1 MPDFP
6 ILGLE
11 FQNIIVIF
19 EICLVAK
26 FGAKIKVLKS
36 GSKNV

>member
-19 EICLVAK
+19 EISFLEFALLQSL
-26 FGAKIKVLKS
+26 VLK
-36 GSKNV
+36 